1 MTMLARTVNRCL
13 IMAIAIP
20 AAISVATPQKEAAQ
34 LELTVNQFE
43 NLQKSE
49 QLLSPTEL
57 LNLIRLQ
64 ADRTVCQSES
74 YLPLSPKF
82 AFGMQGA
89 KVCEIIDLSMPHLMR
104 SQAAQPTT
112 QIPTQPMKAGDY
124 MEWLQGNY
132 DKVYASLDSQ
142 RMANKNIQASET
154 WVKKLRFKN
163 RERTDLSQFRLSEL
177 DLGNFKIPDAYQKQ
191 LLQLQET
198 YERAA
203 REDAPNPPSPL
214 PGLSVKPE
222 DILELIQLVW
232 NEKDKV
238 YEVLVDF
245 DFLPLKGPATLI
257 HYDIQ
262 YKLAVERMVRQLLL
276 KGLNMAINFIP
287 EPIAQ
292 NVVRIAINDSFEM
305 LDHLYAYQLASL
317 EQELSDAIESN
328 RLPGIDPEQLNKG
341 LNLIFVQ
348 DANILTELA
357 TSSVLGTGFK
367 GFDRL
372 DLMGQK
378 IRYAENKAR
387 RIQMGRN
394 YNHLAREKNCELTQ
408 IHAYFVSCKTQK
420 SHTLHSLLSEEKLA
434 FIQLGPTQI
443 HDYRMPA
450 KILLKRSTSWL
461 LSAGIRM
468 FDIPFIPSFIE
479 NQVIGVLKG
488 FALSGL
494 FEEAYLMSSSAAD
507 NFTDSEWAYHNTWL
521 YRQNIIPFA
530 FHSYEKQMDSAEKS
544 WLLLTQ

>member
-1 MTMLARTVNRCL
+1 
-13 IMAIAIP
+13 MASAIH

-49 QLLSPTEL
+49 QLLSPADL

-64 ADRTVCQSES
+64 ADKTVCQSDS
-74 YLPLSPKF
+74 YLPLSQKF
-82 AFGMQGA
+82 AFGMQGSDI
-89 KVCEIIDLSMPHLMR
+89 CEIIDLSMPHLLR
-104 SQAAQPTT
+104 SQVAQATT
-112 QIPTQPMKAGDY
+112 QIPTQPIKAGDY

-132 DKVYASLDSQ
+132 DKVYASLDRQ
-142 RMANKNIQASET
+142 RMASKNLVVTDT
-154 WVKKLRFKN
+154 WVKHLRFKN
-163 RERTDLSQFRLSEL
+163 RDRKDLTQFRLSEL
-177 DLGNFKIPDAYQKQ
+177 DLGNFRIPDTYQKQ
-191 LLQLQET
+191 LLQLQAT
-198 YERAA
+198 YESATR
-203 REDAPNPPSPL
+203 DNAPNPPSPL

-222 DILELIQLVW
+222 DILQLIQLVW

-276 KGLNMAINFIP
+276 KGLNMAIGLIP

-317 EQELSDAIESN
+317 EQELSDAIKFN
-328 RLPGIDPEQLNKG
+328 RLPGLDANQLNKG

-348 DANILTELA
+348 DANILSEIV
-357 TSSVLGTGFK
+357 TSSMLGTGFK

-378 IRYAENKAR
+378 LRYAENKAR

-394 YNHLAREKNCELTQ
+394 YNYLAREKNCQLTQ
-408 IHAYFVSCKTQK
+408 IHEYFVSCKTQK

-434 FIQLGPTQI
+434 FIQFGPTQI

-468 FDIPFIPSFIE
+468 FDIPLIPSFVE

-494 FEEAYLMSSSAAD
+494 FEEAYFISSAVD
-507 NFTDSEWAYHNTWL
+507 NFSDQEWAYHSTWL

-530 FHSYEKQMDSAEKS
+530 FHNYDSQMESAEKS
-544 WLLLTQ
+544 WMLLTQ